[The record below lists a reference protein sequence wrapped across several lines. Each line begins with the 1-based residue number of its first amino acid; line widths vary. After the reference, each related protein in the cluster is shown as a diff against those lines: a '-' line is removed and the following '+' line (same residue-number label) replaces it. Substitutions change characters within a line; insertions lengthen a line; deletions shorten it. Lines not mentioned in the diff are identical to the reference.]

1 MVATLHA
8 SRRGAQ
14 QNFQVV
20 YDLHLDCRGLD
31 PVAVARAKAKQPS
44 RDWKNNPDYV
54 ATVAR
59 LGRNT
64 RLLRE
69 QLGLTLEEL
78 AERADLETQQ
88 LQKLE
93 VGAIRN
99 PTLVTVFR
107 LAHGLKVPLE
117 TLFQRPKKTTG

>member
-1 MVATLHA
+1 V
-8 SRRGAQ
+8 
-14 QNFQVV
+14 
-20 YDLHLDCRGLD
+20 
-31 PVAVARAKAKQPS
+31 PEAKPRQPS
-44 RDWKNNPDYV
+44 KDWKQNPRYV
-54 ATVAR
+54 AAVVR
-59 LGRNT
+59 LGATVRA
-64 RLLRE
+64 LRE

-99 PTLVTVFR
+99 PTLVTIFR

-117 TLFQRPKKTTG
+117 TLFQKPKKP